1 MYPYCT
7 HIKVLLLS
15 DFSELNVKKCII
27 FPSCVVFNCVTQL
40 KQWFLLES
48 HVSQS
53 CGQIFS
59 FSFFQSLICLV
70 STIRK
75 ASLFFLSLLEP
86 KMFSCN
92 HYFLDQY
99 LSALATCC
107 LRDFFYHFFL
117 HSRLL
122 PLYSL
127 KSTGGPVRKVFLK
140 YIKWEIFN
148 NHSQSK
154 CRLLKILS
162 HRCVLGMI
170 SFFDNSVTEFFVILH
185 RKKKL
190 IRQWVHR
197 HITVYL

>member
-7 HIKVLLLS
+7 HIKVLLLLVLVVLF

-53 CGQIFS
+53 CRQIFS

-99 LSALATCC
+99 LSGLATCC
-107 LRDFFYHFFL
+107 LKDFFHHFFCTPDCY
-117 HSRLL
+117 HYL
-122 PLYSL
+122 PSNQ
-127 KSTGGPVRKVFLK
+127 PA
-140 YIKWEIFN
+140 
-148 NHSQSK
+148 
-154 CRLLKILS
+154 
-162 HRCVLGMI
+162 VLCAKF
-170 SFFDNSVTEFFVILH
+170 SWNV
-185 RKKKL
+185 
-190 IRQWVHR
+190 
-197 HITVYL
+197 

>member
-27 FPSCVVFNCVTQL
+27 CLSCVVFNCVTQL

-53 CGQIFS
+53 CRQIFS
-59 FSFFQSLICLV
+59 FFFFQSLICLV

-86 KMFSCN
+86 KMFSFN
-92 HYFLDQY
+92 HYFSDQY
-99 LSALATCC
+99 LLALSTCC
-107 LRDFFYHFFL
+107 LKYFFRHFFRY
-117 HSRLL
+117 SRLL
-122 PLYSL
+122 PLSFL
-127 KSTGGPVRKVFLK
+127 KSTGGPVRKVFLGC
-140 YIKWEIFN
+140 IKWEIFN
-148 NHSQSK
+148 NPSQSK
-154 CRLLKILS
+154 CRLLIILS

-197 HITVYL
+197 HIAVYL